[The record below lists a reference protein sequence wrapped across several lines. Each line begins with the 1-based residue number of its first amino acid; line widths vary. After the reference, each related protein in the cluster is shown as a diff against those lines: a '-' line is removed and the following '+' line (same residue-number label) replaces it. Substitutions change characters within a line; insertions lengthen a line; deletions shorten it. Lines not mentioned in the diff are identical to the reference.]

1 MSYHVKAVEA
11 VHIIELGQHKSP
23 KSYFKTHKNI
33 TPLSDFLL
41 TPDQKL
47 KNIYIFEVVQD

>member
-41 TPDQKL
+41 TPD
-47 KNIYIFEVVQD
+47 